1 MMRLLVLALVLSGCI
16 EPTPTPTPSRYHI
29 SGSSQQ

>member
-1 MMRLLVLALVLSGCI
+1 MKRLMILTVFVAGCI